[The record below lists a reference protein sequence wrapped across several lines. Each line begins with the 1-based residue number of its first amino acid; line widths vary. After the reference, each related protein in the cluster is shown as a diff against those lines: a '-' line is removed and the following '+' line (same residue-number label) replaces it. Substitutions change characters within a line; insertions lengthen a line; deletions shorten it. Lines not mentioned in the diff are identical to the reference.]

1 LPPALAGGFCF
12 NLNWALAKLCSF
24 WLKPFLYTFVYLQLK
39 LEAIQKTAM
48 KKQILTL
55 LILLF
60 VYVKAIACSC
70 DIPKPILEFYA
81 SKHVFK
87 GIITNKTISK
97 DSATYT
103 VKFKV
108 LANYKKDK
116 IPKEISF
123 TFDYQKKGMWDSC
136 YKEAYLNQEW
146 LVFAHGKGR
155 KLYFGIICS
164 NSQVI
169 RERGIDPRLQKVLD
183 HGNEFKLDN
192 YIYDLDYTVNN
203 EFNSTKP
210 ITNLDTIFKD
220 AKAIKSDKPFGL
232 FALYINKKGEL
243 VSVFNFFD
251 WHKSSEDFKIDP
263 NFGLMTEFNVKSK
276 RPITEFEI
284 YATELLKKVKS
295 WELKRSKVTQIAVDY
310 MAYISVDFDE
320 KTSKWTYELR

>member
-1 LPPALAGGFCF
+1 
-12 NLNWALAKLCSF
+12 
-24 WLKPFLYTFVYLQLK
+24 
-39 LEAIQKTAM
+39 M
-48 KKQILTL
+48 KKQIIAL
-55 LILLF
+55 LIFLF
-60 VYVKAIACSC
+60 GSIKAVACSC
-70 DIPKPILEFYA
+70 DTPKPILEFYS
-81 SKHVFK
+81 SKYVFEGLVTFK
-87 GIITNKTISK
+87 KIAK
-97 DSATYT
+97 DSATYSIK
-103 VKFKV
+103 VKV
-108 LANYKKDK
+108 LKNYKKAN
-116 IPKEISF
+116 IPKELRF
-123 TFDYQKKGMWDSC
+123 TFYYEKGNSGGSSC
-136 YKEAYLNQEW
+136 YSEVYKNQKL
-146 LVFAHGKGR
+146 LVFASEHQGKLG
-155 KLYFGIICS
+155 FSIMCS

-203 EFNSTKP
+203 EFNPTKP
-210 ITNLDTIFKD
+210 ITNLDSIFKD

-251 WHKSSEDFKIDP
+251 WYKSSEDFKIDP

-284 YATELLKKVKS
+284 YATELLKKAKS
-295 WELKRSKVTQIAVDY
+295 WELKRSKITQIAVDY